1 MTRRFGCIS
10 QITNASHGINDN
22 VAKADIQKWQ
32 SWQSITFVTPKTYQ
46 PFHSQLVTR
55 DQRRGWFWCSGMVQK
70 FSVLSRP
77 RFVFQRKREVVKRG
91 REEAGMNS
99 ESKVARLIGGHDIQ
113 YPGDHRTTKHGFV
126 HAQRDN
132 ERKQG
137 RRAVRRKREGGLHRS
152 PFGGR
157 HGGRLPS
164 PFPPLKSPKGGWHL
178 GRLLAPPCCSQRT
191 DHRQPSER
199 PLRGRNYD
207 PQTDTFGSFRRLCP
221 FRSTDDEGE
230 GRREEETNGPTNP
243 VHVHASPLLPPSF

>member
-1 MTRRFGCIS
+1 M
-10 QITNASHGINDN
+10 A
-22 VAKADIQKWQ
+22 
-32 SWQSITFVTPKTYQ
+32 ITFLTPKTYE
-46 PFHSQLVTR
+46 PFHSKLVTR
-55 DQRRGWFWCSGMVQK
+55 DQRL
-70 FSVLSRP
+70 VLVVSCKSSLSSPAP
-77 RFVFQRKREVVKRG
+77 RFLFQRKREVVKRG

-126 HAQRDN
+126 PAQRDN

-230 GRREEETNGPTNP
+230 EKGGGDKWTYKSCPCPRL
-243 VHVHASPLLPPSF
+243 SSLPAPSKAGQPISRSGQAG

>member
-113 YPGDHRTTKHGFV
+113 YTGGDHRTTKHGFV
-126 HAQRDN
+126 PAQRDN
-132 ERKQG
+132 QRKQG
-137 RRAVRRKREGGLHRS
+137 RKEGS
-152 PFGGR
+152 
-157 HGGRLPS
+157 
-164 PFPPLKSPKGGWHL
+164 
-178 GRLLAPPCCSQRT
+178 SQRGRE
-191 DHRQPSER
+191 DCIGR
-199 PLRGRNYD
+199 PLVD
-207 PQTDTFGSFRRLCP
+207 DTAVDFR
-221 FRSTDDEGE
+221 
-230 GRREEETNGPTNP
+230 
-243 VHVHASPLLPPSF
+243 PLFLR